1 MHARV
6 LFVECNDR
14 RCYMHGMQISAVDL
28 NLAVVLRALL
38 DERSVSRA
46 ARRLGLSQSATSHA
60 LGRLRTLVQD
70 PLFVRT
76 RTGIVPTARAEAMA
90 DIVRSSVGALEATFL
105 TPRQF
110 DPRTVERTFR
120 IRPSDYVEYLIIPRL
135 LERLAKVAP
144 RVSIFARPMATEPTL
159 ALEEG
164 QLDLLIQPTR
174 SGEQTDGFHMEE
186 LWDERL
192 VGIARRGHPLT
203 KGRVTLER
211 FASASHALV
220 SPRGEPGG
228 MVDDV
233 LKQHGMRRRI
243 AFTTPSFLV
252 APHVVAMT
260 DLVMVLPERIAT
272 ALQEQL
278 RLATFEPP
286 LEVPGFRM
294 AMFWHDRHDSDPAHA
309 FIRRE
314 IAQVAALP
322 SPASLTRRR
331 KRRTARGL
339 TTRSR

>member
-1 MHARV
+1 MHAPV
-6 LFVECNDR
+6 LFDECNDR
-14 RCYMHGMQISAVDL
+14 TCYLHGMHISAVDL

-60 LGRLRTLVQD
+60 LGRLRALVQD

-76 RTGIVPTARAEAMA
+76 RTGLVPTARAEAMA
-90 DIVRSSVGALEATFL
+90 AAVRSSVAALETTFL
-105 TPRQF
+105 APPPF
-110 DPRTVERTFR
+110 DPRTVEQTFR
-120 IRPSDYVEYLIIPRL
+120 IRSSDYVEYLLVPRL

-144 RVSIFARPMATEPTL
+144 KVDVSARAAVKEPTL

-174 SGEQTDGFHMEE
+174 SGEQTDGFPMDE
-186 LWDERL
+186 LWDDRL
-192 VGIARRGHPLT
+192 VGLARRGHPLT
-203 KGRVTLER
+203 RGRITLER

-220 SPRGEPGG
+220 SPRGQPGG

-233 LKQHGMRRRI
+233 LKQHGITRRI

-252 APHVVAMT
+252 GPQVVAKT
-260 DLVMVLPERIAT
+260 DLVMILPARIAA
-272 ALQEQL
+272 ALERQL

-314 IAQVAALP
+314 IAQVAAALP
-322 SPASLTRRR
+322 RPASLEPRRTRRTR
-331 KRRTARGL
+331 KAASG
-339 TTRSR
+339 

>member
-1 MHARV
+1 MH
-6 LFVECNDR
+6 
-14 RCYMHGMQISAVDL
+14 ISAVDL

-46 ARRLGLSQSATSHA
+46 ARQLGLSQSATSHA
-60 LGRLRTLVQD
+60 LSRLRALVQD

-76 RTGIVPTARAEAMA
+76 RTGLIPTARAEAMA
-90 DIVRSSVGALEATFL
+90 DAVRSSVATLETTFFA
-105 TPRQF
+105 PPPF
-110 DPRTVERTFR
+110 DPMTVERTFR
-120 IRPSDYVEYLIIPRL
+120 LRPSDYVEYLLVPRL

-144 RVSIFARPMATEPTL
+144 KIDISARPAVTEPTL
-159 ALEEG
+159 ALEDG

-192 VGIARRGHPLT
+192 VGVARRGHPLT

-220 SPRGEPGG
+220 SPRGQPGG
-228 MVDDV
+228 IVDDV
-233 LKQHGMRRRI
+233 LKQHGIPRRI

-252 APHVVAMT
+252 APQVVAMT
-260 DLVMVLPERIAT
+260 DLVMMLPARIAA
-272 ALQEQL
+272 ALEAQL

-286 LEVPGFRM
+286 LEVPSFRM

-314 IAQVAALP
+314 IAQVAAALP
-322 SPASLTRRR
+322 TPASLTRRR
-331 KRRTARGL
+331 TRRRRVDEAR
-339 TTRSR
+339 S